1 MKLTTFL
8 TAYQHVLLTVTCSQS
23 FQVVRESVQ
32 VLHDRPNNVS
42 ARFAMETKKFK
53 VNKFGMR

>member
-8 TAYQHVLLTVTCSQS
+8 TAYHHVLFTCSQS
-23 FQVVRESVQ
+23 FQVFGESVR

-42 ARFAMETKKFK
+42 ARFAMEIKKFK